1 MNIENIVKKQ
11 KKFLEELKSK
21 DIEYRIEK
29 LKKLQQVIK
38 ESEDE
43 IAKALSKD
51 LNKDKVESYM
61 VETGMVLDEL
71 RYMIKNTK
79 KWTKPRRV
87 KTPMSQFLASSYIV
101 QEPYGIVVIMSP
113 WNYPFLLTM
122 QPLMG
127 AIAAGNTCIVKPSRH
142 SINTS
147 KIIKK
152 IIEKVFN
159 EEYVSVI
166 WGEDVSEE
174 ILKQDVDY
182 ICYTGSARIGKQV
195 MKAAAERLIPV
206 TLELGGKSP
215 CIVEKTADIKLAA
228 KRIAFGRIL
237 NSGQTCIAPDYI
249 LVQKEV
255 KENFVEELQKNIIK
269 MVGDNPLENEEYPK
283 MIGEKH
289 FKKVTDMIV
298 KKDVIYGGNS
308 DEKTLKI
315 EPTILKC
322 TYKSKAMEDE
332 IFGPLF
338 PIIEFDEITEIVKYI
353 NSNPKPLALYLFTNN
368 KKVQKMILRDVPF
381 GGGCINDT
389 IMHIASHYMPFGGVG
404 NSGMGSYH
412 GKYSFDTF
420 SHYKSIIK
428 KSNLIDMPMRY
439 HPYKDINYKLI
450 KFFLK

>member
-11 KKFLEELKSK
+11 KKFLEKLKTK
-21 DIEYRIEK
+21 DVEYRIEK
-29 LKKLQQVIK
+29 LKKLHQVIK

-43 IAKALSKD
+43 IAKALHKD

-71 RYMIKNTK
+71 SYMIKNTK
-79 KWTKPRRV
+79 KWIKPRRV
-87 KTPMSQFLASSYIV
+87 KTPLSQFLASSYIV

-122 QPLMG
+122 QPLVG
-127 AIAAGNTCIVKPSRH
+127 ALAAGNTCIVKPSRH

-147 KIIKK
+147 KVIKK
-152 IIEKVFN
+152 IIEKVYN
-159 EEYVSVI
+159 EEYVSVV

-249 LVQKEV
+249 LVQSDIKDEFV
-255 KENFVEELQKNIIK
+255 KELQKNIIK
-269 MVGDNPLENEEYPK
+269 MVGENPLENTEYPK
-283 MIGEKH
+283 MIGEKQ
-289 FKKVTDMIV
+289 FKKVTDMII
-298 KKDVIYGGNS
+298 KKDVIYGGKS

-322 TYKSKAMEDE
+322 TYNSKAMEEE

-338 PIIEFDEITEIVKYI
+338 PIIEFKEVTDIIKYI

-368 KKVQKMILRDVPF
+368 KKIQKMILRDVPF

-439 HPYKDINYKLI
+439 HPYKEENYKLI

>member
-11 KKFLEELKSK
+11 KKFLEKLKTK
-21 DIEYRIEK
+21 DVEYRIEK
-29 LKKLQQVIK
+29 LKKLRQVIK
-38 ESEDE
+38 ESEEE
-43 IAKALSKD
+43 IAKALHKD

-71 RYMIKNTK
+71 SYMIKNTK
-79 KWTKPRRV
+79 KWIKPRRV
-87 KTPMSQFLASSYIV
+87 KTPLSQFLASSYIV

-122 QPLMG
+122 QLLMG
-127 AIAAGNTCIVKPSRH
+127 ALAAGNTCIVKPSRH

-147 KIIKK
+147 KVIKK
-152 IIEKVFN
+152 IIEKIYN
-159 EEYVSVI
+159 EEYVSVV

-195 MKAAAERLIPV
+195 MKAAAEKLIPV

-249 LVQKEV
+249 LVQSDIKDEFV
-255 KENFVEELQKNIIK
+255 KELQKNIIK
-269 MVGDNPLENEEYPK
+269 MVGENPLENTEYPK
-283 MIGEKH
+283 MIGERQ

-298 KKDVIYGGNS
+298 KKDVIYGGKS
-308 DEKTLKI
+308 DVKTLKI

-322 TYKSKAMEDE
+322 TYNSKAMEEE

-338 PIIEFDEITEIVKYI
+338 PIIEFKEVTDIIKYI

-368 KKVQKMILRDVPF
+368 KKIQKMILRDVPF

-389 IMHIASHYMPFGGVG
+389 IMHIASHHMPFGGIG

-439 HPYKDINYKLI
+439 HPYKEENYKLI

>member
-11 KKFLEELKSK
+11 KKFLEKLKAK
-21 DIEYRIEK
+21 DVEYRIEK
-29 LKKLQQVIK
+29 LKKLHQIIK
-38 ESEDE
+38 ESEEE
-43 IAKALSKD
+43 IAKALHKD

-71 RYMIKNTK
+71 SYMIKNTK
-79 KWTKPRRV
+79 KWIKPRRV
-87 KTPMSQFLASSYIV
+87 KTPLSQFLASSYIV

-127 AIAAGNTCIVKPSRH
+127 ALAAGNTCIVKPSRH

-147 KIIKK
+147 KVIKK
-152 IIEKVFN
+152 IIEKIYN
-159 EEYVSVI
+159 EEYVSVV

-195 MKAAAERLIPV
+195 MKAAAEKLIPV

-249 LVQKEV
+249 LVQSDIKDEFV
-255 KENFVEELQKNIIK
+255 KELQKNIIK
-269 MVGDNPLENEEYPK
+269 MVGENPLENTEYPK
-283 MIGEKH
+283 MIGERQ

-298 KKDVIYGGNS
+298 KKDVIYGGKS
-308 DEKTLKI
+308 DVKTLKI

-322 TYKSKAMEDE
+322 TYNSKAM
-332 IFGPLF
+332 
-338 PIIEFDEITEIVKYI
+338 
-353 NSNPKPLALYLFTNN
+353 
-368 KKVQKMILRDVPF
+368 
-381 GGGCINDT
+381 
-389 IMHIASHYMPFGGVG
+389 
-404 NSGMGSYH
+404 
-412 GKYSFDTF
+412 
-420 SHYKSIIK
+420 
-428 KSNLIDMPMRY
+428 
-439 HPYKDINYKLI
+439 
-450 KFFLK
+450 

>member
-11 KKFLEELKSK
+11 KKFLEKLKTK
-21 DIEYRIEK
+21 NVEYRIEK

-79 KWTKPRRV
+79 KWVKPKRV
-87 KTPMSQFLASSYIV
+87 KTPLSQFLASSHIV

-147 KIIKK
+147 KIIRK
-152 IIEKVFN
+152 IIEKVFD

-174 ILKQDVDY
+174 LLKQDVDY
-182 ICYTGSARIGKQV
+182 IFYTGSARIGKQV
-195 MKAAAERLIPV
+195 MKAAAEKLIPV

-228 KRIAFGRIL
+228 RRIAFGRIL

-249 LVQKEV
+249 LVQKNIKDEFL
-255 KENFVEELQKNIIK
+255 KELQKNIIK
-269 MVGDNPLENEEYPK
+269 MFGENPLENAEYPR
-283 MIGEKH
+283 MIGEKQ

-298 KKDVIYGGNS
+298 KKDVIYGGKS

-404 NSGMGSYH
+404 NSGIGSYH

-439 HPYKDINYKLI
+439 HPYKDANYKLI
-450 KFFLK
+450 KFYLK

>member
-1 MNIENIVKKQ
+1 MNVQNIVKNQ
-11 KKFLEELKSK
+11 KKFLEELKRK
-21 DIEYRIEK
+21 DVQYRIEK
-29 LKKLQQVIK
+29 LKALKNVIK
-38 ESEDE
+38 ENEDE
-43 IAKALSKD
+43 IAKALYKD

-61 VETGMVLDEL
+61 VEIGMVLSEL
-71 RYMIKNTK
+71 SYIIKNTK
-79 KWTKPRRV
+79 KWAKPKRV
-87 KTPMSQFLASSYIV
+87 ITPLSQFLASSFIV
-101 QEPYGIVVIMSP
+101 PEPYGVVLVMSP

-122 QPLMG
+122 QPVIG
-127 AIAAGNTCIVKPSRH
+127 ALAAGNTCIIKPSRF

-147 KIIKK
+147 KIMKK
-152 IIEKVFN
+152 LIEKVYD
-159 EEYVSVI
+159 EKYVSVV

-174 ILKQDVDY
+174 LLKQDVDY
-182 ICYTGSARIGKQV
+182 ICYTGSPRVGKIV
-195 MKAAAERLIPV
+195 MKAAAEKLIPV

-228 KRIAFGRIL
+228 RRIAFGRIL

-249 LVQKEV
+249 LVEKEI
-255 KENFVEELQKNIIK
+255 KEQFIEELKKNIVK
-269 MVGDNPLENEEYPK
+269 MVGETPLENKEYPK
-283 MIGEKH
+283 LIGEKQ
-289 FKKVTDMIV
+289 FNKVKDMIV
-298 KKDVIYGGNS
+298 EKEIIYGGKY

-338 PIIEFDEITEIVKYI
+338 PIIEFTKIDEVIKYI
-353 NSNPKPLALYLFTNN
+353 TSNPKPLALYLFTNN
-368 KKVQKMILRDVPF
+368 KKLQKRILREVPF

-389 IMHIASHYMPFGGVG
+389 IMHIASHSMPFGGVG

-420 SHYKSIIK
+420 THYKSIIK

-439 HPYKDINYKLI
+439 HPYKESNYKMI
-450 KFFLK
+450 KWFLR

>member
-11 KKFLEELKSK
+11 KKFLEKLKTK
-21 DIEYRIEK
+21 DVEYRIEK
-29 LKKLQQVIK
+29 LKKLYQVIK

-43 IAKALSKD
+43 IAKALHKD

-71 RYMIKNTK
+71 SYMIKNTK
-79 KWTKPRRV
+79 KWIKPRRV
-87 KTPMSQFLASSYIV
+87 KTPLSQFLASSYIV

-127 AIAAGNTCIVKPSRH
+127 ALAAGNTCIVKPSRH

-152 IIEKVFN
+152 IIEKVYN
-159 EEYVSVI
+159 EEYVSVV

-195 MKAAAERLIPV
+195 MKAAAEKLIPV

-249 LVQKEV
+249 LVQSDIKDEFL
-255 KENFVEELQKNIIK
+255 KELQKNIIK
-269 MVGDNPLENEEYPK
+269 MVGENPLENAEYPK
-283 MIGEKH
+283 MIGEKQ

-298 KKDVIYGGNS
+298 KKDIIYGGKS

-322 TYKSKAMEDE
+322 TYKSKAMEEE

-338 PIIEFDEITEIVKYI
+338 PVIEFKEIVDIIKYI

-368 KKVQKMILRDVPF
+368 KKIQKMILRDVPF

-439 HPYKDINYKLI
+439 HPYKDGNYKLI

>member
-1 MNIENIVKKQ
+1 MNVENIVKNQ
-11 KKFLEELKSK
+11 KKFLEELKRK
-21 DIEYRIEK
+21 DVQYRIEK
-29 LKKLQQVIK
+29 LKALKNVIK
-38 ESEDE
+38 ENENE
-43 IAKALSKD
+43 IAKALYKD

-61 VETGMVLDEL
+61 VEVGMVLSEL
-71 RYMIKNTK
+71 SYVIKHTK
-79 KWTKPRRV
+79 KWAKTKRV
-87 KTPMSQFLASSYIV
+87 ATPLSQFLASSFIV
-101 QEPYGIVVIMSP
+101 PEPYGVVLVMSP

-122 QPLMG
+122 QPVIG
-127 AIAAGNTCIVKPSRH
+127 ALAAGNTCIIKPSRF

-147 KIIKK
+147 KIMKK
-152 IIEKVFN
+152 LIEKVYD
-159 EEYVSVI
+159 EKYVSVV
-166 WGEDVSEE
+166 WGGDVSDEL
-174 ILKQDVDY
+174 LKQDVDY
-182 ICYTGSARIGKQV
+182 ICYTGSARVGKIV
-195 MKAAAERLIPV
+195 MKAAAEKLIPV

-228 KRIAFGRIL
+228 RRIAFGRIL

-249 LVQKEV
+249 LVEKEI
-255 KENFVEELQKNIIK
+255 KEKFIEELKKNIVK
-269 MVGDNPLENEEYPK
+269 MVGETPLENKEYPK
-283 MIGEKH
+283 LIGEKQ
-289 FKKVTDMIV
+289 FNKVKDMIV
-298 KKDVIYGGNS
+298 EKEIIYGGKY

-338 PIIEFDEITEIVKYI
+338 PIIEFTKIDEVIKYI
-353 NSNPKPLALYLFTNN
+353 TSNLKPLALYLFTNN
-368 KKVQKMILRDVPF
+368 KKLQKRILREVPF

-389 IMHIASHYMPFGGVG
+389 IMHIASHSMPFGGVG

-420 SHYKSIIK
+420 THYKSIIK

-439 HPYKDINYKLI
+439 HPYKESNYKMM

>member
-11 KKFLEELKSK
+11 KKFLEKLKTK
-21 DIEYRIEK
+21 DVEYRIEK
-29 LKKLQQVIK
+29 LKKLYQVIK

-43 IAKALSKD
+43 IAKALHKD

-71 RYMIKNTK
+71 SYMIKNTK
-79 KWTKPRRV
+79 KWIKPRRV
-87 KTPMSQFLASSYIV
+87 KTPLSQFLANSYIV

-127 AIAAGNTCIVKPSRH
+127 ALVAGNTCIVKPSRH

-147 KIIKK
+147 KVIKK
-152 IIEKVFN
+152 IIEKVYN
-159 EEYVSVI
+159 EEYVSVV

-182 ICYTGSARIGKQV
+182 IFYTGSARIGKQV

-249 LVQKEV
+249 LVQSDIKDEFV
-255 KENFVEELQKNIIK
+255 KELQKNIIK
-269 MVGDNPLENEEYPK
+269 MVGENPLENTEYPK
-283 MIGEKH
+283 MIGEKQ
-289 FKKVTDMIV
+289 FKKVTDMII
-298 KKDVIYGGNS
+298 KKDVIYGGKS

-315 EPTILKC
+315 EPTVLKC
-322 TYKSKAMEDE
+322 TYKSKAMEEE

-338 PIIEFDEITEIVKYI
+338 PIIEFKELTEVIRYI
-353 NSNPKPLALYLFTNN
+353 NSHPKPLALYLFTNN
-368 KKVQKMILRDVPF
+368 KKIQKMILRDVPF

-389 IMHIASHYMPFGGVG
+389 IMHIASHHMPFGGVG

-439 HPYKDINYKLI
+439 HPYKEENYKLI

>member
-11 KKFLEELKSK
+11 KKFLEKLKAK
-21 DIEYRIEK
+21 DVEYRIEK
-29 LKKLQQVIK
+29 LKKLHQVIK
-38 ESEDE
+38 ESEEE
-43 IAKALSKD
+43 IAKALHKD

-71 RYMIKNTK
+71 SYMIKNTK
-79 KWTKPRRV
+79 KWIKPRRV
-87 KTPMSQFLASSYIV
+87 KTPLSQFLASSYIV

-122 QPLMG
+122 QPLIG
-127 AIAAGNTCIVKPSRH
+127 ALAAGNTCIVKPSRH

-147 KIIKK
+147 KVIKK
-152 IIEKVFN
+152 IIEKIYN
-159 EEYVSVI
+159 EEYVSVV

-195 MKAAAERLIPV
+195 MKAAAEKLIPV

-249 LVQKEV
+249 LVQSDIKDEFV
-255 KENFVEELQKNIIK
+255 KELQKNIIK
-269 MVGDNPLENEEYPK
+269 MVGENPLENTEYPK
-283 MIGEKH
+283 MIGEKQ

-298 KKDVIYGGNS
+298 KKDVIYGGKS

-322 TYKSKAMEDE
+322 TYKSKAMEEE

-338 PIIEFDEITEIVKYI
+338 PIIEFKEVTDIIKYI

-368 KKVQKMILRDVPF
+368 KKIQKMILRDVPF

-389 IMHIASHYMPFGGVG
+389 IMHIASHHMPFGGIG

-439 HPYKDINYKLI
+439 HPYKEENYKLI

>member
-11 KKFLEELKSK
+11 KKFLEKLKTK
-21 DIEYRIEK
+21 NVEYRIEK

-79 KWTKPRRV
+79 KWVKPKRV
-87 KTPMSQFLASSYIV
+87 KTPLSQFLASSHIV

-147 KIIKK
+147 KIIRK
-152 IIEKVFN
+152 IIEKVFD

-174 ILKQDVDY
+174 LLKQDVDY
-182 ICYTGSARIGKQV
+182 IFYTGSARIGKQV
-195 MKAAAERLIPV
+195 MKAAAEKLIPV

-228 KRIAFGRIL
+228 RRIAFGRIL

-249 LVQKEV
+249 LVQKNIKDEFL
-255 KENFVEELQKNIIK
+255 KELQKNIIK
-269 MVGDNPLENEEYPK
+269 MFGENPLENAEYPR
-283 MIGEKH
+283 MIGEKQ

-298 KKDVIYGGNS
+298 KKDVIYGGKS

-404 NSGMGSYH
+404 NSGIGSYH

-439 HPYKDINYKLI
+439 HPYKDANYKLI